1 MQKNVQGIIYIS
13 AIIVIAALT
22 RLLPHPPN
30 VSPITALA
38 LFSGAFISDIRFR
51 FAIPIAAMLLSDL
64 ILGVHAYMPAVYLSF
79 AAIVFLGIKLK
90 DNNNSFLLLG
100 SSLLG
105 SIIFFIVTNFYV
117 WFADSIYDKS
127 LAGLMDCYVMA
138 IPFFRN
144 AIFGDIVYS
153 FVIFG
158 AYKLVERYLLKEE
171 LAK

>member
-1 MQKNVQGIIYIS
+1 MKKNVQGLIYIS
-13 AIIVIAALT
+13 AIIVLAALT

-38 LFSGAFISDIRFR
+38 LFAGAFIGDVRLR

-64 ILGVHAYMPAVYLSF
+64 ILGFHAYMPVVYISF
-79 AAIVFLGIKLK
+79 AIIVFLGIKLK
-90 DNNNSFLLLG
+90 DNNNSFYLLG
-100 SSLLG
+100 ASLAG
-105 SIIFFIVTNFYV
+105 SIIFFIITNFYV

-127 LAGLMDCYVMA
+127 FTGLIDCYVMA

-144 AIFGDIVYS
+144 ALFGDIVYS

-158 AYKLVERYLLKEE
+158 AYKLVERFLLKEE
-171 LAK
+171 LAS